1 MNTETKIYNPNN
13 AWDDAANP
21 PITSNTIWGKVYVDC
36 QYWYLSGN
44 GVKPEPYD
52 PQNPEHAK
60 KRPTTKIT
68 MQLASLSEMKLT
80 FEQKLEFFN
89 FSNDYKKIVL
99 PSINALN
106 LTKDGGN
113 PLKALNEKW
122 VKIRKVEGF
131 TPNRKNPERGNY
143 QTWVFEKAFADENAC
158 RSDYLANANREDAP
172 WDEEQTDSE
181 AQPAVHNDLK
191 KQTFEPFVRIF
202 IDEACKTLGT
212 SNKDAIIGYLHGK
225 FAQNPDIGNYFM
237 ADSQEVSDMI
247 DEWLP
252 EGMR

>member
-1 MNTETKIYNPNN
+1 M
-13 AWDDAANP
+13 DDAA
-21 PITSNTIWGKVYVDC
+21 IRYHFEYDLGQSIC
-36 QYWYLSGN
+36 RLQYWYLSGN

-52 PQNPEHAK
+52 PQHPEHAK

-80 FEQKLEFFN
+80 FEQRLEFFN

-143 QTWVFEKAFADENAC
+143 QTWVFEKAFVDENAC
-158 RSDYLANANREDAP
+158 RSDYLANANREDSP
-172 WDEEQTDSE
+172 WEEEQTDSK

-191 KQTFEPFVRIF
+191 KQTLSHCPIF
-202 IDEACKTLGT
+202 IDEACKTLGHPT
-212 SNKDAIIGYLHGK
+212 RCHCRLSAWEIRTKSRYWKLLHG
-225 FAQNPDIGNYFM
+225 
-237 ADSQEVSDMI
+237 
-247 DEWLP
+247 
-252 EGMR
+252 